1 MRTAG
6 MRPAKESIL
15 NQADAKMAQGSSVEN
30 WSQWDLLKLNSFSF
44 GITGFILAM
53 DTVVLPVIVLTVAPD
68 EFKNTYLAILGISGL
83 LMAAMV
89 QPTIGRI
96 SDRTQSAVGRRVPF
110 IISGAVFSAIG
121 LVGIRLAPNFGVL
134 FAVWIFIQA
143 NVNIAYGPGLAL
155 IRDCVPL
162 NRIGMAS
169 SMKIMSDAAG
179 GAVMIAVTG
188 ALIGNTGSL
197 DWELISLGIL
207 AFLMILAISITSVQ
221 VSRRELKAPSDSQ
234 RTDIQSSFRSVM
246 SGQLSL
252 FLISRLIMITAIA
265 SFQTYGLFFLRDSV
279 GLDNP
284 AEALGRMTLVIA
296 GALAIGV
303 HISGWVSDRVGRK
316 PVVVAGAIGAAL
328 STLWMLT
335 ADDST
340 QVLIIASVIG
350 ASIGVLL
357 SANWALANELA
368 EQGQA
373 GLHMGVVNLATIG
386 GAAIAKMLGPGIDAL
401 NRIPGR
407 ADDFGYQV
415 LIAGAAALFVIGAL
429 MLMPLNKTERESV
442 LKDTGSPPA

>member
-1 MRTAG
+1 
-6 MRPAKESIL
+6 
-15 NQADAKMAQGSSVEN
+15 MAQGSSVEN

-197 DWELISLGIL
+197 DWEWISLGIL

-234 RTDIQSSFRSVM
+234 RTDIESSFRSVM

-442 LKDTGSPPA
+442 PKDTGSPPA

>member
-1 MRTAG
+1 
-6 MRPAKESIL
+6 MRPVKESIL
-15 NQADAKMAQGSSVEN
+15 NQADAKMAQGSSVEK
-30 WSQWDLLKLNSFSF
+30 WSQWNLLKLNSFSF

-83 LMAAMV
+83 IMAAMV

-96 SDRTQSAVGRRVPF
+96 SDRTQSAFGRRVPF

-121 LVGIRLAPNFGVL
+121 LVGIRLAPNFGIL

-169 SMKIMSDAAG
+169 SIKIMSDAAG

-188 ALIGNTGSL
+188 ALIGNTGAL
-197 DWELISLGIL
+197 DWEWISLGIL

-221 VSRRELKAPSDSQ
+221 VSRRELKAPVDSQ
-234 RTDIQSSFRSVM
+234 RTDIESSFRSVM
-246 SGQLSL
+246 SAQLSL
-252 FLISRLIMITAIA
+252 FLLSRMFMITAIA

-296 GALAIGV
+296 CALAIGV
-303 HISGWVSDRVGRK
+303 YISGWASDRVGRK
-316 PVVVAGAIGAAL
+316 PVVIVGATGAAL

-340 QVLIIASVIG
+340 QVLIISSVIG

-357 SANWALANELA
+357 SANWAMANELA
-368 EQGQA
+368 EEGQV
-373 GLHMGVVNLATIG
+373 GLHMGIVNLATIG
-386 GAAIAKMLGPGIDAL
+386 GAAISKTLGPGIDAL

-415 LIAGAAALFVIGAL
+415 MIAGAAAFFVIGAL
-429 MLMPLNKTERESV
+429 MLMLLKKPGRESV
-442 LKDTGSPPA
+442 PKDIDSPPS

>member
-1 MRTAG
+1 
-6 MRPAKESIL
+6 
-15 NQADAKMAQGSSVEN
+15 MAQGSSVEK

-197 DWELISLGIL
+197 DWEWISLGIL

-246 SGQLSL
+246 SAQLSL
-252 FLISRLIMITAIA
+252 FLLSRLFMITAIA

-316 PVVVAGAIGAAL
+316 PVVVVGAIGAAL

-373 GLHMGVVNLATIG
+373 GLHMGIVNLATIG

-415 LIAGAAALFVIGAL
+415 LIAGAGALFVIGAL
-429 MLMPLNKTERESV
+429 MLMPLKNPERESV
-442 LKDTGSPPA
+442 PKDTGSPPA

>member
-1 MRTAG
+1 
-6 MRPAKESIL
+6 
-15 NQADAKMAQGSSVEN
+15 MAQRSSVEE

-83 LMAAMV
+83 VMAAMV

-96 SDRTQSAVGRRVPF
+96 SDRTRSAFGRRVPF

-134 FAVWIFIQA
+134 FAVWIFIQV

-162 NRIGMAS
+162 SRIGMAS

-188 ALIGNTGSL
+188 ALIGKTGSL
-197 DWELISLGIL
+197 DWEWISLGIL

-221 VSRRELKAPSDSQ
+221 VSRRELKAPVDSQ

-246 SGQLSL
+246 SAQLSL
-252 FLISRLIMITAIA
+252 FLFSRLIMITAIA

-284 AEALGRMTLVIA
+284 AEALGRMTLAIA
-296 GALAIGV
+296 SALAIGV
-303 HISGWVSDRVGRK
+303 YISGWVSDRVGRK
-316 PVVVAGAIGAAL
+316 PVVMVGAIGAAL

-340 QVLIIASVIG
+340 QVLIVASVIG

-373 GLHMGVVNLATIG
+373 GLHMGIVNLATIG

-415 LIAGAAALFVIGAL
+415 VIAGAAALFVIGAL
-429 MLMPLNKTERESV
+429 MLMPLKKPGRESV
-442 LKDTGSPPA
+442 PKDTDSPPA

>member
-1 MRTAG
+1 
-6 MRPAKESIL
+6 
-15 NQADAKMAQGSSVEN
+15 MAQGSSVET

-68 EFKNTYLAILGISGL
+68 EFKNTYLAILCISGL
-83 LMAAMV
+83 IMAAMV

-96 SDRTQSAVGRRVPF
+96 SDRTQSAFGRRVPF

-134 FAVWIFIQA
+134 FAVWIFIQV

-197 DWELISLGIL
+197 DWEWISLGIL

-221 VSRRELKAPSDSQ
+221 VSRRELKAPADSQ

-246 SGQLSL
+246 SAQLSL
-252 FLISRLIMITAIA
+252 FLLSRLIMITAIA

-373 GLHMGVVNLATIG
+373 GQHMGIVNLATIG

-415 LIAGAAALFVIGAL
+415 LIAGAGALFVIGAL

-442 LKDTGSPPA
+442 PKDTGSPPA

>member
-1 MRTAG
+1 
-6 MRPAKESIL
+6 
-15 NQADAKMAQGSSVEN
+15 MAQGSSVEK

-83 LMAAMV
+83 IMAAMV

-96 SDRTQSAVGRRVPF
+96 SDRTQSAFGRRVPF

-197 DWELISLGIL
+197 DWEWISLGIL

-221 VSRRELKAPSDSQ
+221 VSRRELKAPADSQ

-246 SGQLSL
+246 SAQLSL
-252 FLISRLIMITAIA
+252 FLLSRLIMITAIA

-303 HISGWVSDRVGRK
+303 YISGWASDRVGRK
-316 PVVVAGAIGAAL
+316 PVVMVGAIGAAL

-373 GLHMGVVNLATIG
+373 GLHMGIVNLATIG

-415 LIAGAAALFVIGAL
+415 LIAGAGALFVIGAL

-442 LKDTGSPPA
+442 PKDTGSPPA

>member
-1 MRTAG
+1 
-6 MRPAKESIL
+6 
-15 NQADAKMAQGSSVEN
+15 MAQGSSVEK

-83 LMAAMV
+83 TMAAMV

-96 SDRTQSAVGRRVPF
+96 SDRTQSAFGRRVPF

-134 FAVWIFIQA
+134 FAVWIFIQV

-197 DWELISLGIL
+197 DWEWISLGIL

-221 VSRRELKAPSDSQ
+221 VSRRELKAPADSQ
-234 RTDIQSSFRSVM
+234 RTGIQSSFRSVM
-246 SGQLSL
+246 SAQLSL
-252 FLISRLIMITAIA
+252 FLLSRLIMITAIA

-303 HISGWVSDRVGRK
+303 HISGWVSDRAGRK
-316 PVVVAGAIGAAL
+316 PVVVVGAIGAAL
-328 STLWMLT
+328 STLWMLA

-368 EQGQA
+368 EQSQA
-373 GLHMGVVNLATIG
+373 GLHMGIINLATIG

-415 LIAGAAALFVIGAL
+415 LIAGAGALFVIGAL
-429 MLMPLNKTERESV
+429 MLMPLKTPERESV
-442 LKDTGSPPA
+442 PKDTGSPPA